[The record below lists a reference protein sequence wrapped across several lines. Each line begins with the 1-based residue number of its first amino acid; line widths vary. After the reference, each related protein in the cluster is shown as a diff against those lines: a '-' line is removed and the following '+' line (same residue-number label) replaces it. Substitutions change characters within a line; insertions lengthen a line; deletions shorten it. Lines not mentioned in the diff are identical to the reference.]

1 MKSEDLIHLF
11 TERNG
16 QRELVQID
24 MENIEGWG
32 VIDHGGEE
40 GHGII
45 ELQFFDGQTET
56 VLIDPNAWRSIF
68 DTYLLRGLGA

>member
-24 MENIEGWG
+24 MAHIDYWR
-32 VIDHGGEE
+32 VIDHGSEE

-45 ELQFFDGQTET
+45 ELNFFNGQTET
-56 VLIDPNAWRSIF
+56 VLSDPNAWRSIF
-68 DTYLLRGLGA
+68 DHYLLRGWA

>member
-1 MKSEDLIHLF
+1 MKSENLIHLF

-32 VIDHGGEE
+32 VIDHGSEE

-68 DTYLLRGLGA
+68 DHYLLRGWA

>member
-24 MENIEGWG
+24 MENIEGWS
-32 VIDHGGEE
+32 VLDHGSEE

-45 ELQFFDGQTET
+45 EQQFFDGQTET

-68 DTYLLRGLGA
+68 DHYLLRGWA